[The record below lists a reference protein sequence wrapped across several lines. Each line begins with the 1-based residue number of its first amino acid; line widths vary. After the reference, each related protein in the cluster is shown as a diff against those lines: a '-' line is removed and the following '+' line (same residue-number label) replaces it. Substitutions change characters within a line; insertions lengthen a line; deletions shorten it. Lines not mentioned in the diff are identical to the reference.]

1 MPDVATLEP
10 STAEQMTAVRL
21 VGRVNWVCPHCKDVN
36 ITKVKG
42 DTMAL
47 RCAACRHVFLF
58 GLRLIRSPRGRHHR
72 YHLQEQLEE
81 MPLHLLGESVPTVT
95 SV

>member
-1 MPDVATLEP
+1 
-10 STAEQMTAVRL
+10 MTAVRM